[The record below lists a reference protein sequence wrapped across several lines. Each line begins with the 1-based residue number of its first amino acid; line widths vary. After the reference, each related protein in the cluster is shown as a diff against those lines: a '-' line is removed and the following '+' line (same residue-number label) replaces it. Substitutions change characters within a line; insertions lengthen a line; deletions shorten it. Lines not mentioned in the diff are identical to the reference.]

1 MKKIKKSAAV
11 LLAVSIL
18 AATAACSADKSW
30 AAKDDSLTV
39 PIGSYIYE
47 LYAAYGSA
55 SGKATDTTKAVLDQ
69 KIESK
74 DATAWIREKALS
86 SVKSLFVV
94 DRKMKDLKLSLTE
107 EESAAAKKN
116 LDSAWTQYQSV
127 LEGYGIAKTSFS
139 LAYSDYYAKYEK
151 VFFATY
157 GKGGA
162 KAVSDDE
169 LKGFFE
175 KNYSDFSYAAFPL
188 YKVDANGQF
197 SAAFSDDEKKK
208 AEGEIDGYAAKLKDG
223 SMTLQQAAD
232 AYNAANGGSASAQD
246 ATADLNT
253 NAAGYPDDMVK
264 LIEGM
269 KAGEAKAAEISDGY
283 VYMLAVK
290 NDITKKTEEQMKTE
304 DGRKSLLSD
313 YKGQEFSDA
322 ITKEA
327 DAVTGVTLNEKALN
341 SYDPSMF
348 ATEEES

>member
-1 MKKIKKSAAV
+1 MNKIRKSAAV
-11 LLAVSIL
+11 LLAASL
-18 AATAACSADKSW
+18 LLGMSACAANKSW

-39 PIGSYIYE
+39 PIGSYIYD
-47 LYAAYGSA
+47 LYAAYGGA
-55 SGKATDTTKAVLDQ
+55 SSKATDTTKAVLDQ
-69 KIESK
+69 KIEGK

-94 DRKMKDLKLSLTE
+94 DRKMKELKLSLTE

-116 LDSAWTQYQSV
+116 LDGAWSQYQST
-127 LEGYGIAKTSFS
+127 LEGYGIAKTSFA

-175 KNYSDFSYAAFPL
+175 KNYSDFSYIAFPL
-188 YKVDANGQF
+188 YKSDSNGNA
-197 SAAFSDDEKKK
+197 SAAFTDDEKKK
-208 AEGEIDGYAAKLKDG
+208 AKQEIDGYASKVREG

-232 AYNAANGGSASAQD
+232 AYNKAESGSASVQNLTVNL
-246 ATADLNT
+246 TAN
-253 NAAGYPDDMVK
+253 NEGYPDDMVK

-269 KAGEAKAAEISDGY
+269 KAGETKAGEISGGY
-283 VYMLAVK
+283 LYMLAVK

-313 YKGQEFSDA
+313 CKGQEFSDA

-327 DAVTGVTLNEKALN
+327 DAVTGVTLNEKALD
-341 SYDPSMF
+341 SYSPSMF
-348 ATEEES
+348 KSEE